1 MEKLDPELTD
11 KSVGLG
17 PRYNQLTNLLL
28 KGRSNIIVT
37 CRNYQSANLIASN
50 IKTVLTNQF
59 SELMFYDDKDIETF
73 IADSILDS
81 YDSAFSELSE
91 QMNKLDRL
99 KELKK
104 VIILK
109 NSLMLEEKKIEILL
123 NLTKESS
130 SLVNRL
136 IVFCDTENNRNEFKN
151 KFKGF
156 AEEFEIIDGDDLE
169 SEQADGGKDK
179 LLQKEEQKQVTEG
192 HSKNLNKNAQNK
204 KTEKKL
210 NGKVILILLM
220 MSFFALSFSEN
231 AQDLF
236 FKSLDSM
243 SGYILT
249 NKNE

>member
-17 PRYNQLTNLLL
+17 PRYTHLTNLLL
-28 KGRSNIIVT
+28 TGCSNIIVT

-109 NSLMLEEKKIEILL
+109 NSLMLEEKKIEILV

-130 SLVNRL
+130 SSVNRL
-136 IVFCDTENNRNEFKN
+136 IVFCDTENNRN

-156 AEEFEIIDGDDLE
+156 TEEFEIIDGDELE

-179 LLQKEEQKQVTEG
+179 LLQKQEQVTEG
-192 HSKNLNKNAQNK
+192 RSKNFNKNTQNK
-204 KTEKKL
+204 KIEKKL

-236 FKSLDSM
+236 FKSLESM
-243 SGYILT
+243 TGYIFT

>member
-1 MEKLDPELTD
+1 MEKLVPELTD
-11 KSVGLG
+11 KFVGLG
-17 PRYNQLTNLLL
+17 PRYTQLTNLLL
-28 KGRSNIIVT
+28 TGCSNIIIT

-59 SELMFYDDKDIETF
+59 SELIFYDDKDIETF

-91 QMNKLDRL
+91 QINKLDRL

-104 VIILK
+104 VIIVK
-109 NSLMLEEKKIEILL
+109 NSLMLEQKKIEILL
-123 NLTKESS
+123 NLTKESR
-130 SLVNRL
+130 SLVNTL

-156 AEEFEIIDGDDLE
+156 ATEFEIIDGDDLE

-179 LLQKEEQKQVTEG
+179 LLQKEEQNQVAEG
-192 HSKNLNKNAQNK
+192 QSKNLNKNTQNK
-204 KTEKKL
+204 KIEKKI
-210 NGKVILILLM
+210 NVKVLLILLM

-231 AQDLF
+231 AQELF
-236 FKSLDSM
+236 FKSLESM
-243 SGYILT
+243 SGYI
-249 NKNE
+249 

>member
-28 KGRSNIIVT
+28 KGRNNILVT

-136 IVFCDTENNRNEFKN
+136 IVFCDTENYRN

-156 AEEFEIIDGDDLE
+156 IEEFEIIDGDDLE
-169 SEQADGGKDK
+169 SEQADRSKDK
-179 LLQKEEQKQVTEG
+179 LLQKEEQEQVTEG
-192 HSKNLNKNAQNK
+192 RSKNLNKNTQNK
-204 KTEKKL
+204 KIEKKL

-236 FKSLDSM
+236 FKSLESM

>member
-28 KGRSNIIVT
+28 KGRNNILVT

-109 NSLMLEEKKIEILL
+109 NSLMLEEKKIEILV

-130 SLVNRL
+130 SSVNRL
-136 IVFCDTENNRNEFKN
+136 IVFCDTENNRN

-156 AEEFEIIDGDDLE
+156 TEEFEIIDGDELE

-179 LLQKEEQKQVTEG
+179 LLQKQEQVTEG
-192 HSKNLNKNAQNK
+192 RSKNFNKNTQNK
-204 KTEKKL
+204 KIEKKL

-236 FKSLDSM
+236 FKSLESM

>member
-28 KGRSNIIVT
+28 KGRNNILVT

-136 IVFCDTENNRNEFKN
+136 IVFCDTESNKNNFKRYT
-151 KFKGF
+151 
-156 AEEFEIIDGDDLE
+156 EEFEIIDGDDLE

-179 LLQKEEQKQVTEG
+179 LLQKEEQEQEQVAEG
-192 HSKNLNKNAQNK
+192 YSKNINKNKQI
-204 KTEKKL
+204 EKKL

-236 FKSLDSM
+236 FKSLESM
-243 SGYILT
+243 TGYIFT

>member
-28 KGRSNIIVT
+28 KGRNNILVT

-136 IVFCDTENNRNEFKN
+136 IVFCDTENYRN

-156 AEEFEIIDGDDLE
+156 IEEFEIIDGDDLE
-169 SEQADGGKDK
+169 SEQADRSKDK
-179 LLQKEEQKQVTEG
+179 LLQKEEQEQVTEG
-192 HSKNLNKNAQNK
+192 RSKNLNKNTQNK
-204 KTEKKL
+204 KIEKKL
-210 NGKVILILLM
+210 NGKLILILLM

-236 FKSLDSM
+236 FKSLESM

>member
-11 KSVGLG
+11 KFVGLG
-17 PRYNQLTNLLL
+17 PKYNQLTDLLL
-28 KGRSNIIVT
+28 KGRNNILVT

-130 SLVNRL
+130 SSVNRL
-136 IVFCDTENNRNEFKN
+136 IVFCDTENNRN

-156 AEEFEIIDGDDLE
+156 TEEFEIIDGDDLE

-179 LLQKEEQKQVTEG
+179 LLQKEEQEQEQVAEG
-192 HSKNLNKNAQNK
+192 YSKNINKNKQI
-204 KTEKKL
+204 EKKL

-236 FKSLDSM
+236 FKSLESM
-243 SGYILT
+243 TGYIFT

>member
-28 KGRSNIIVT
+28 KGRNNILVT

-136 IVFCDTENNRNEFKN
+136 IVFCDTENYRN

-156 AEEFEIIDGDDLE
+156 TEEFEIIDGDDLE
-169 SEQADGGKDK
+169 SEEADGGKDK
-179 LLQKEEQKQVTEG
+179 LLQKEEQEQVTEER
-192 HSKNLNKNAQNK
+192 SKNLNKNTQNK
-204 KTEKKL
+204 KIEKKL

-236 FKSLDSM
+236 FKSLESM

>member
-11 KSVGLG
+11 KFVGLG
-17 PRYNQLTNLLL
+17 PRYNQLTDLLL
-28 KGRSNIIVT
+28 KGRNNILVT

-130 SLVNRL
+130 PLVNRL
-136 IVFCDTENNRNEFKN
+136 IVFCDTEDNRN

-156 AEEFEIIDGDDLE
+156 TEEFEIIDGDDLE
-169 SEQADGGKDK
+169 SEQADGSKDK
-179 LLQKEEQKQVTEG
+179 LLQKEELEQVAEG
-192 HSKNLNKNAQNK
+192 RSKNLNKNTQNK
-204 KTEKKL
+204 KIEKKL

-220 MSFFALSFSEN
+220 ISFFALSFSEN

>member
-1 MEKLDPELTD
+1 MEKLVPELTD
-11 KSVGLG
+11 KFVGLG
-17 PRYNQLTNLLL
+17 PRYTQLTNLLL
-28 KGRSNIIVT
+28 TGCSNIIIT

-59 SELMFYDDKDIETF
+59 SELIFYDDKDIETF

-104 VIILK
+104 VIIVK
-109 NSLMLEEKKIEILL
+109 NSLMLEQKKIEILL
-123 NLTKESS
+123 NLTKESR
-130 SLVNRL
+130 SLVNTL

-156 AEEFEIIDGDDLE
+156 ATEFEIIDGDDLE

-179 LLQKEEQKQVTEG
+179 LLQKEEQNQVAEG
-192 HSKNLNKNAQNK
+192 QSKNLNKNTQNK
-204 KTEKKL
+204 KIEKKI
-210 NGKVILILLM
+210 NVKVLLILLM

-231 AQDLF
+231 AQELF
-236 FKSLDSM
+236 FKSLESM
-243 SGYILT
+243 SGYI
-249 NKNE
+249 

>member
-11 KSVGLG
+11 KSVGLS

-28 KGRSNIIVT
+28 QGRNNILVT

-104 VIILK
+104 VIIIK

-136 IVFCDTENNRNEFKN
+136 IVFCDTENNRN

-156 AEEFEIIDGDDLE
+156 TEEFEIIDGDELE

-179 LLQKEEQKQVTEG
+179 LLQKQEQVTEG
-192 HSKNLNKNAQNK
+192 RSKNFNKNTQNK
-204 KTEKKL
+204 KIEKKL

-220 MSFFALSFSEN
+220 MSFFALSFSKN

-236 FKSLDSM
+236 FKSLESM

>member
-1 MEKLDPELTD
+1 MEKLDPELID

-28 KGRSNIIVT
+28 KGRNNILIT

-91 QMNKLDRL
+91 QINKLDRL

-109 NSLMLEEKKIEILL
+109 NSLILEEKKIEILL

-136 IVFCDTENNRNEFKN
+136 IVFCDTENKRN

-156 AEEFEIIDGDDLE
+156 TEEFEIIDGDDLE
-169 SEQADGGKDK
+169 SQQDDGGKDK
-179 LLQKEEQKQVTEG
+179 LLQKEEHKQVTEG
-192 HSKNLNKNAQNK
+192 RSKNLNKNIQNK
-204 KTEKKL
+204 KIGKKL
-210 NGKVILILLM
+210 NGKVILILFM
-220 MSFFALSFSEN
+220 MSFFALSFNEN

-236 FKSLDSM
+236 FKSLESM
-243 SGYILT
+243 SGYILP

>member
-1 MEKLDPELTD
+1 MEKLDPELID
-11 KSVGLG
+11 KSVGLS
-17 PRYNQLTNLLL
+17 PRYDHLTNLLL
-28 KGRSNIIVT
+28 KRNNILVI
-37 CRNYQSANLIASN
+37 CRNSQSANLIASN

-136 IVFCDTENNRNEFKN
+136 IVFCDTENYRN

-156 AEEFEIIDGDDLE
+156 TGEFEIIDGDDLE
-169 SEQADGGKDK
+169 SEQDDGGKDK
-179 LLQKEEQKQVTEG
+179 LLQKEEQKQATEERYE
-192 HSKNLNKNAQNK
+192 NLTKNK
-204 KTEKKL
+204 KIEKKI
-210 NGKVILILLM
+210 NRKAILILLM
-220 MSFFALSFSEN
+220 VSLFALSFSEN

-236 FKSLDSM
+236 FRSLESI

>member
-11 KSVGLG
+11 NSVGLG
-17 PRYNQLTNLLL
+17 PRYNHLTNLLL
-28 KGRSNIIVT
+28 KGRNNILIT

-50 IKTVLTNQF
+50 IKTILTSEF
-59 SELMFYDDKDIETF
+59 SKLMFYDDKDIETF

-81 YDSAFSELSE
+81 YDPAFSELSE
-91 QMNKLDRL
+91 KMNKLGHL
-99 KELKK
+99 KDLKK

-109 NSLMLEEKKIEILL
+109 NSLMLEQKKIEILL
-123 NLTKESS
+123 DLTKESS
-130 SLVNRL
+130 SLFNRL
-136 IVFCDTENNRNEFKN
+136 VVFCNTEDNRNEFKN

-156 AEEFEIIDGDDLE
+156 AEKFEIIDGDDLE
-169 SEQADGGKDK
+169 SEQVDGGKDK

-192 HSKNLNKNAQNK
+192 CSENLNKNSQNK
-204 KTEKKL
+204 KIGKKI

-220 MSFFALSFSEN
+220 VSFFALSFNEN

-236 FKSLDSM
+236 FRSLESI

>member
-11 KSVGLG
+11 KSVGLD

-28 KGRSNIIVT
+28 KGRNNILVT

-109 NSLMLEEKKIEILL
+109 NSLMLEEKKIEILV

-130 SLVNRL
+130 SSVNRL
-136 IVFCDTENNRNEFKN
+136 IVFCDTENNRN

-156 AEEFEIIDGDDLE
+156 TEEFEIIDGDELE

-179 LLQKEEQKQVTEG
+179 LLQKQEQVTEG
-192 HSKNLNKNAQNK
+192 RSKNFNKNTQNK
-204 KTEKKL
+204 KIEKKL

-236 FKSLDSM
+236 FKSLESM

>member
-28 KGRSNIIVT
+28 QGRNNILVT

-59 SELMFYDDKDIETF
+59 SELRFYDDKDVETF

-130 SLVNRL
+130 PLVNRL
-136 IVFCDTENNRNEFKN
+136 IVFCDTENYRN
-151 KFKGF
+151 KFKEF
-156 AEEFEIIDGDDLE
+156 TEEFKIIDGDELE
-169 SEQADGGKDK
+169 SEQANGGKDK
-179 LLQKEEQKQVTEG
+179 LLQKEEQEQVPEG
-192 HSKNLNKNAQNK
+192 RSKNLNKNTQNK
-204 KTEKKL
+204 KIERKL
-210 NGKVILILLM
+210 NGKVVLILLM

-231 AQDLF
+231 AQELF
-236 FKSLDSM
+236 FKSLESM
-243 SGYILT
+243 SGYI
-249 NKNE
+249 

>member
-28 KGRSNIIVT
+28 KGRNNILVT

-109 NSLMLEEKKIEILL
+109 NSLILEEKKIEILL

-130 SLVNRL
+130 SLVHRL
-136 IVFCDTENNRNEFKN
+136 IVFCDTKNYRN

-156 AEEFEIIDGDDLE
+156 IEEFEIIDGDDLE

-179 LLQKEEQKQVTEG
+179 LLQKDEQEQVTEG
-192 HSKNLNKNAQNK
+192 RSKNLNKNTQNK
-204 KTEKKL
+204 KIEKKL

-236 FKSLDSM
+236 FKSLESM

>member
-28 KGRSNIIVT
+28 QGRNNILVT

-130 SLVNRL
+130 PLVNRL
-136 IVFCDTENNRNEFKN
+136 IVFCDTEDNRN

-156 AEEFEIIDGDDLE
+156 TEEFEIIDGDDLE
-169 SEQADGGKDK
+169 SEEADGGKDK
-179 LLQKEEQKQVTEG
+179 LLQKEEQEQVTEG
-192 HSKNLNKNAQNK
+192 RSKNLNKNTQNK
-204 KTEKKL
+204 KIEKKL

-236 FKSLDSM
+236 FKSLESM
-243 SGYILT
+243 SGYSLT
-249 NKNE
+249 NKHE

>member
-28 KGRSNIIVT
+28 KGRNNILVT

-136 IVFCDTENNRNEFKN
+136 IVFCDTENYRN

-156 AEEFEIIDGDDLE
+156 IEEFEIIDGDDLE
-169 SEQADGGKDK
+169 SEQADRSKDK
-179 LLQKEEQKQVTEG
+179 LLQKEEQEQVTEG
-192 HSKNLNKNAQNK
+192 RSKNLNKNTQNK
-204 KTEKKL
+204 KIEKKL

-231 AQDLF
+231 AQELF
-236 FKSLDSM
+236 FKSLESM